1 MQKAKGTYD
10 VYGEYGRKVLALENI
25 LKDLMQVYNYEY
37 FRTPIFESTEVFH
50 RGVGDTTDIVT
61 KETYDFKDRGDR
73 DMTLRPEGTAGIV
86 RSYIENKYYGN
97 PNVPSKIWYYGP
109 MFRYERPQSGRYREF
124 YQFGVEVFGSND
136 PLTDAEVISIPVN
149 FYKML
154 GLKQIKV
161 HLNSLGDNES
171 RNAYREALKAHFEP
185 HLDTLCEDCKVR
197 FEKNPLRLLD
207 CKVDADKDVMKAA
220 PKITDYLN
228 EESKKHFEEVQKYL
242 EAMNIDY
249 VVDPGCVR
257 GLDYYTNTVFEVEAS
272 VEGFGAQNVLCAGGR
287 YNNLVK
293 TLGGPDTPGVGFA
306 LGFERLIT
314 ALDFEKINLI
324 DDDSIDCYIIPMSE
338 NEKAY
343 SIGITN
349 ALRMSGYKVD
359 MDYMSRNLKSNFKQS
374 ERLNA
379 KYVIII
385 GEEEVKTNVLTIKD
399 NNTKDEY
406 KVELNDLVDFFD
418 SKFDECGCG
427 SECHCHD
434 E

>member
-10 VYGEYGRKVLALENI
+10 VFGEYGKKIRVVENI
-25 LKDLMQVYNYEY
+25 LSDLMEVYDYEY
-37 FRTPIFESTEVFH
+37 FRTPIFEASEVFH

-109 MFRYERPQSGRYREF
+109 MFRYERPQSGRFREF

-161 HLNSLGDNES
+161 HINSLGDTES
-171 RNAYREALKAHFEP
+171 RDNYRKALKDYFRP
-185 HLDTLCEDCKVR
+185 HLDSLCEDCHVR
-197 FEKNPLRLLD
+197 FEKNPLRILD
-207 CKVDADKDVMKAA
+207 CKVDKDLDVMKKA
-220 PKITDYLN
+220 PKTIDFLN
-228 EESKKHFEEVQKYL
+228 EESKSHFDKVKEYL
-242 EAMNIDY
+242 DAMNIEY
-249 VVDPGCVR
+249 IEDPNLVR
-257 GLDYYTNTVFEVEAS
+257 GLDYYTHTVFEVEAS
-272 VEGFGAQNVLCAGGR
+272 VEGFGAQNILCGGGR
-287 YNNLVK
+287 YNKLVG

-306 LGFERLIT
+306 MGMERLMT
-314 ALDFEKINLI
+314 ALDYEKINLI
-324 DDDSIDCYIIPMSE
+324 EEDGIDAYIIPMSE
-338 NEKAY
+338 NEKGY
-343 SIGITN
+343 SIGICN
-349 ALRMSGYKVD
+349 ALRLSGYRTD
-359 MDYMSRNLKSNFKQS
+359 MDYMSRNIKSNFKQS

-385 GEEEVKTNVLTIKD
+385 GEEETKNNVLTIKD
-399 NNTKDEY
+399 NETKDEY
-406 KVELNDLVDFFD
+406 KVKVSELVDFLD
-418 SKFDECGCG
+418 SKFDAHECGCG
-427 SECHCHD
+427 HCH